1 MNHTQREGLLLLLV
15 AAAGYSFFA
24 IFTKIVYENG
34 LNSPLDILIWR
45 FVLTAPVI
53 WGIIAVQRRNK
64 RASSSPPPPRARLL
78 AMGLLFGLV
87 AMLAFFAVARLPASL
102 YTVLIY
108 TYPAM
113 VALGALLFGER
124 LSALGWGALGLTLLG
139 VFLTVPNP
147 FSGLGEVDP
156 LGVLFVFLNALSYA
170 TYILLSSRILRGQRD
185 QTLAGAWSITGSL
198 LYVLVLLVARG
209 VTLPPN
215 PTVWAALLALAL
227 FSTALP
233 IVAFYA
239 GMQRLGAAKASILS
253 TIEPVM
259 TVLWAVLL
267 LGETLLP
274 AQLVGGAL
282 VIASVVLLQVRR
294 PTPEKRKNSAAAPVA
309 LEGEGR

>member
-24 IFTKIVYENG
+24 IFTKIIYENG

-45 FVLTAPVI
+45 FVLAAPLI
-53 WGIIAVQRRNK
+53 WGIIAVQRR
-64 RASSSPPPPRARLL
+64 REPSASDAPPPRARLL

-147 FSGLGEVDP
+147 FGGLGDVDP
-156 LGVLFVFLNALSYA
+156 LGMVFVFLNALAYA
-170 TYILLSSRILRGQRD
+170 AYILLSSRILRGQRD
-185 QTLAGAWSITGSL
+185 QALAGAWSITGSL
-198 LYVLVLLVARG
+198 LYALVLIVARG
-209 VTLPPN
+209 VTPPPN
-215 PTVWAALLALAL
+215 LTVWAALLALAVV
-227 FSTALP
+227 STALP
-233 IVAFYA
+233 IVTFYA
-239 GMQRLGAAKASILS
+239 GMQRLGAANASILS

-259 TVLWAVLL
+259 TVIWAVLL

-274 AQLVGGAL
+274 AQIVGGGL
-282 VIASVVLLQVRR
+282 VILSGVLLLQTQRR
-294 PTPEKRKNSAAAPVA
+294 GAV
-309 LEGEGR
+309 